1 MLLYFIKY
9 TKSLGKIMINRKVG
23 IVGAGAVGSTAA
35 FSLAM
40 SGSCNEIVL
49 YDIATNIAIGKAID
63 IEQATSFSPSGT
75 KVIGAEQPSD
85 MKNCDIVVITAGVPR
100 TGDMTREDL
109 LLINAKI
116 TKDVVQNIKLYS
128 PNAII
133 ICVSNPLDVMSYVC
147 HKITKWDKSRI
158 IGMAG
163 ALDSSRMAY
172 QINNHLGYGRAQ
184 TKAMVI
190 GDHGENMIPV
200 PSLSSIGGVPITK
213 IISKENMEQ
222 IIERTKIGGA
232 QIVKHLGT
240 SAYYAPGRCV
250 AVMVEAILNNSQ
262 IIIPSS
268 VLLNGEYGHKDV
280 SVGVPIII
288 GKNGV
293 EKIIELE
300 LDDELQEKF
309 NQSVSTIKEGI
320 SILNN
325 HNFF

>member
-1 MLLYFIKY
+1 
-9 TKSLGKIMINRKVG
+9 MINRKVG
-23 IVGAGAVGSTAA
+23 IIGAGAVGSTAA

-40 SGSCNEIVL
+40 SGSCNEIIL
-49 YDIATNIAIGKAID
+49 YDIATDIAIGKAID
-63 IEQATSFSPSGT
+63 IEQSTSFSLTGT

-85 MKNCDIVVITAGVPR
+85 IKDCDIVVITAGVPR
-100 TGDMTREDL
+100 KGDMTREDL

-116 TKDVVQNIKLYS
+116 TKEVVENIKLHS

-147 HKITKWDKSRI
+147 HKITGWDSSRI

-184 TKAMVI
+184 TRAMVI

-200 PSLSSIGGVPITK
+200 PSLSSIGGVPITE

-222 IIERTKIGGA
+222 IIARTKTGGA
-232 QIVKHLGT
+232 AIVKHLGT

-250 AVMVEAILNNSQ
+250 AVMVEAILNDSQ

-280 SVGVPIII
+280 SVGVPTII

-309 NQSVSTIKEGI
+309 NQSVQTIKNGI
-320 SILNN
+320 DVLIN